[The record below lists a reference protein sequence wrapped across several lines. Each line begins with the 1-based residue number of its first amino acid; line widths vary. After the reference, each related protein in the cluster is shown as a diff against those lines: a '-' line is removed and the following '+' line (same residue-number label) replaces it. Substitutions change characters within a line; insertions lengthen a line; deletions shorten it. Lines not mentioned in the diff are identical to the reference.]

1 MALLDFMRSALPSNP
16 QEVDAFNTG
25 ANQYMNR
32 RRLGLEN
39 QRLQREENFRKLQ
52 MNNVIPAAQFD
63 TSQLGGQIN
72 TGLKNIPI
80 QNPDTGAGNLD
91 MDGGVSQGQDQ
102 ITDYEESNQNN
113 PPVANLDTSKT
124 VIVPGDEKGS
134 GSKDQI
140 IKPEFGSPDLSVLF
154 PQGTVQKD
162 DASDEEKEA
171 LHVFGKPWKVMDKNG
186 GKILVFNGVEY
197 DIVDAFGDGSSFVLQ
212 DSYGHAVPPA
222 LQNAFTQGRAKGIT
236 NTEIVPEDAT
246 VETKTG
252 AGAIRNTFVNN
263 AVKAVD
269 NDRFRNVQTEIT
281 VEQARLLGVDQGKAL
296 SLLAIESNFGG
307 VDFTKGPAKGAL
319 QIEEPAY
326 KDVKAFY
333 AGKTPAGVDAAE
345 WAKLKQAA
353 AQLPKSFLQLTDNRD
368 QITAGLLYFRL
379 IGFKG
384 VAPEFQG
391 AAYNDG
397 YSKFIGINS
406 LKDVKKFAKNH
417 DFKSVNTYNQAF
429 LSLNGYLNKVGN
441 YYYPAS
447 GNQPPVAKIGPAS
460 GTTASGTSTTTTG
473 NTGGTAN
480 AAPSTIVTNQT
491 TVDNT
496 SRSMNIP
503 PKNVTDTGAGKD
515 GSVVTQNLKKP
526 EDGAKRIQKLT
537 DVPNR
542 LGFEFQKAMENRN
555 ILSQTLQNMQR
566 AGLTGINRP
575 EYQKGIADMMV
586 LDSMLYVMQSEDA
599 LMSFEMSGNP
609 ARLNS
614 VMDAFTGGGALI
626 QARNDGKFDFIRPDG
641 TAIPGLEGL
650 SAGQVKLNAR
660 TIFDQ
665 KYRQSIEAATAK
677 KNEAIFESKLKQI
690 EEARKINAQA
700 QADMIKK
707 LVETNTN
714 MDMKVED
721 SGRLII
727 SSKGGVPVAA
737 FQKQLVEE
745 ETPDGDTIEIEKYIS
760 VPIDSFDFGVGN
772 SYMAEIAKIGKGQ

>member
-1 MALLDFMRSALPSNP
+1 MALLDFLASALPSNP

-63 TSQLGGQIN
+63 TSQLSGQIN
-72 TGLKNIPI
+72 LGLKDVPIENPELGFKPIP
-80 QNPDTGAGNLD
+80 GAGEMKPRLGPP
-91 MDGGVSQGQDQ
+91 DGTFNTGEKPTAG
-102 ITDYEESNQNN
+102 
-113 PPVANLDTSKT
+113 LDTSKT

-134 GSKDQI
+134 GSQDQI
-140 IKPEFGSPDLSVLF
+140 TKPEFGSPDLSVLF
-154 PQGTVQKD
+154 PQGVTQKD
-162 DASDEEKEA
+162 NVSDEEKEA
-171 LHVFGKPWKVMDKNG
+171 LHVFGQPWKIMDKNG
-186 GKILVFNGVEY
+186 GKILVHNGVEY
-197 DIVDAFGDGSSFVLQ
+197 NIVDVFKDGSSFVLQ
-212 DSYGHAVPPA
+212 DRYGRNTAPPA

-246 VETKTG
+246 VETKAG
-252 AGAIRNTFVNN
+252 AGAIRNKFVNN

-269 NDRFRNVQTEIT
+269 NDRFRNLQTEMTI
-281 VEQARLLGVDQGKAL
+281 EQARLLGVDQGKAL

-307 VDFTKGPAKGAL
+307 VDFTKGPARGAL

-368 QITAGLLYFRL
+368 QITAGLLYFKL
-379 IGFKG
+379 IEFKG

-397 YSKFIGINS
+397 YGKFIGINS
-406 LKDVKKFAKNH
+406 LKDVKNFAKGH

-441 YYYPAS
+441 YYYPVS
-447 GNQPPVAKIGPAS
+447 GNQPPIAKVGPPS
-460 GTTASGTSTTTTG
+460 GTTTTTTG

-480 AAPSTIVTNQT
+480 AATSTVTTNNQT

-496 SRSMNIP
+496 GRAMNVQP
-503 PKNVTDTGAGKD
+503 QNVTDSGAGKD
-515 GSVVTQNLKKP
+515 KSVVTENLKKP

-537 DVPNR
+537 DVPDR

-555 ILSQTLQNMQR
+555 ILAQTLQNMQR

-575 EYQKGIADMMV
+575 EYQKGIADIML

-609 ARLNS
+609 ARLNA

-626 QARNDGKFDFIRPDG
+626 QARNDGKFDFVRPDG
-641 TAIPGLEGL
+641 TVISGLEGL

-660 TIFDQ
+660 TIFDK
-665 KYRQSIEAATAK
+665 KYRQSIEAATTK

-690 EEARKINAQA
+690 EEAAKITAQA

-707 LVETNTN
+707 IVENETNL
-714 MDMKVED
+714 DMKVED

-727 SSKGGVPVAA
+727 SSKGGIPRFALE
-737 FQKQLVEE
+737 KQLVEQ
-745 ETPDGDTIEIEKYIS
+745 ETPDGDTIEIEKYVSI
-760 VPIDSFDFGVGN
+760 PIDSFDFGVGN
-772 SYMAEIAKIGKGQ
+772 SYMEQISKIGKGQ